1 LREGNKMNSCMDCV
15 RFIIL
20 MEGRDAG
27 KGEMEGRV

>member
-1 LREGNKMNSCMDCV
+1 MDCV